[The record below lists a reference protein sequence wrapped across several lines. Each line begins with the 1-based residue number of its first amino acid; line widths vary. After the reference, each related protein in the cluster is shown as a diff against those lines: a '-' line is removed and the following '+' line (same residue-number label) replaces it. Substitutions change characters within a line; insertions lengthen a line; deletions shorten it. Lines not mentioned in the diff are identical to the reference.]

1 MPQNDLLLWIVAG
14 AVCLL
19 LGKEIGK
26 WLPSLP
32 SLKSFRATV
41 AERRR
46 AAAEKMAADLK
57 ATGLQMVQDVKDS
70 LDRIQEVAAMVKEG
84 NAAIL
89 KDLEDVYTRIK
100 SQSAPASAAPASAV
114 PSQPA
119 PAAPAQ
125 Q

>member
-1 MPQNDLLLWIVAG
+1 MQNDLLLWIVAG

-32 SLKSFRATV
+32 SFKTSV
-41 AERRR
+41 ADRRK
-46 AAAEKMAADLK
+46 AAAEKLAARLK
-57 ATGLQMVQDVKDS
+57 AAGQQMVQDAKDS
-70 LDRIQEVAAMVKEG
+70 IARIQEVAEMVKDG

-89 KDLEDVYTRIK
+89 KDLDDVYAKIK
-100 SQSAPASAAPASAV
+100 AQAPSQPAAPASSPV
-114 PSQPA
+114 A
-119 PAAPAQ
+119 PASGPAQ